1 MKVIPCV
8 LPHLLKYRIIDAAE
22 LYLPFFV
29 FFLLGVR
36 VISNAGGINPLAC
49 AAALQEVAK
58 KADVDLK
65 IAVVSGDDLM
75 SEVFYFVLSL
85 SRTNLY
91 SMKVAFTFP

>member
-1 MKVIPCV
+1 MSVTLCRWSLTCV
-8 LPHLLKYRIIDAAE
+8 SAHFLKYRWLIIDAAE
-22 LYLPFFV
+22 LYFYLPF

-65 IAVVSGDDLM
+65 IAVVAGDDLM
-75 SEVFYFVLSL
+75 SEVFHFV
-85 SRTNLY
+85 
-91 SMKVAFTFP
+91 

>member
-1 MKVIPCV
+1 M
-8 LPHLLKYRIIDAAE
+8 LLNFIC
-22 LYLPFFV
+22 LFLF